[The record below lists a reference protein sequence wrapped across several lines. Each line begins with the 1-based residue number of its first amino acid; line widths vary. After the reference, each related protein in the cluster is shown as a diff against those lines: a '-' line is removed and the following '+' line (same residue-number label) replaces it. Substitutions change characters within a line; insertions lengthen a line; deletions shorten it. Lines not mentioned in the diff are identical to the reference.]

1 MTPHKSAGFL
11 EAPLKPSLGEKCQH
25 FQIFCCKIRTQSLE
39 VLPWALGSVAPA
51 RPQAL
56 QFYLSVCLTR
66 RQILQEFTSLTSP
79 RAGDDATSAKAVYN
93 DQHRTLHVLF
103 RWDLCKW
110 SFPAKLQK
118 NRKLPKSTEATKI
131 YKRDI
136 NSERLTGTRKTQQHF
151 AVDQQPSVAKVGE
164 TGFICKIR
172 EDRPMQ
178 KDRVWWTKAKWRLV
192 VLSRR
197 QDCPAPQRFRL
208 AREKR
213 QRSTSRFYYFDLAYV
228 VRVLVN
234 KNIVLRSF
242 K

>member
-1 MTPHKSAGFL
+1 MLTAIINTSCLNLYQLSLNRFHTHTHLNWDAARMTELQLVRQFQRHWCYISILLLLWNFPGLLLKMTPHKSAGFL

-103 RWDLCKW
+103 RRDLCK
-110 SFPAKLQK
+110 
-118 NRKLPKSTEATKI
+118 
-131 YKRDI
+131 
-136 NSERLTGTRKTQQHF
+136 
-151 AVDQQPSVAKVGE
+151 
-164 TGFICKIR
+164 
-172 EDRPMQ
+172 
-178 KDRVWWTKAKWRLV
+178 
-192 VLSRR
+192 
-197 QDCPAPQRFRL
+197 
-208 AREKR
+208 
-213 QRSTSRFYYFDLAYV
+213 
-228 VRVLVN
+228 
-234 KNIVLRSF
+234 
-242 K
+242 